1 MNINM
6 NKGVISRGI
15 SAPMIK
21 EGDDLVRI
29 VVDSVINEVK
39 NTTVTHIPY
48 YIEGVRA
55 FRTEEHMSYDIN
67 DKDIIGITESV
78 IARAAGQYI
87 SVDDIAAD
95 IEKKFGKDAFIRL
108 INPIYSRNRFSMILK
123 GIARAAKK
131 LYIIMPSIDEVGNP
145 SGVNPFTGVNIQEY
159 YKEICES
166 ENCEVFFW
174 DGVSPNNCR
183 QEIPELKDI
192 SDVNTIYCGLHDY
205 TWWKEHLGS
214 SNHFTLA
221 DICDEFSPDWGLLG
235 TNKSTEERL
244 KLFPSKEVAQ
254 KVCDEVKAQIKD
266 ITGKDVIVMGYGDGC
281 FHSPSIN
288 GVSGTSI
295 WEFAD
300 PVSFLP
306 SSLDEELLNSCPN
319 EIKVK
324 YLVDNKYSNLSGDEL
339 NEAIQADILS
349 VKENLK
355 GKMVQEGCTP
365 RRYGDLLASLMDL
378 TSGSGSR
385 CTPIVLVQ
393 HYFE

>member
-1 MNINM
+1 MSISM
-6 NKGVISRGI
+6 SKGVISRGI

-29 VVDSVINEVK
+29 VVDSIINEVK

-95 IEKKFGKDAFIRL
+95 IEKKFGKNAFIRL

-159 YKEICES
+159 YKKICES

-174 DGVSPNNCR
+174 DGVSSNNFR

-192 SDVNTIYCGLHDY
+192 PDVNTIYCGLHDY
-205 TWWKEHLGS
+205 TGWKEHLGS
-214 SNHFTLA
+214 HNQFTLA
-221 DICDEFSPDWGLLG
+221 DICDEFSPDWGVLG

-254 KVCDEVKAQIKD
+254 KVCDEVKTQIKE
-266 ITGKDVIVMGYGDGC
+266 ITGKDVIVCSYGDGC
-281 FHSPSIN
+281 FKDPV
-288 GVSGTSI
+288 GGI

-300 PVSFLP
+300 PVTMP
-306 SSLDEELLNSCPN
+306 AYTDKELIESTPN
-319 EIKVK
+319 EIKLK
-324 YLVDNKYSNLSGDEL
+324 AFIDDGTSEEEINRLIKEKKNLVGSMTSQGT
-339 NEAIQADILS
+339 
-349 VKENLK
+349 
-355 GKMVQEGCTP
+355 TP
-365 RRYGDLLASLMDL
+365 RLYRDLLASLMDL
-378 TSGSGSR
+378 TSGSGDR
-385 CTPIVLVQ
+385 ATPIVLIQ
-393 HYFE
+393 NYFRD